1 MQTEEQVLQK
11 VNGLVND
18 KLISDIK
25 EEIKKV
31 LKSGAIN
38 LEDFYDD
45 YLLPKFLVAAVLE
58 KHRQI
63 ITEDGASNI
72 LTLKNLFR
80 ICFLLVILFF
90 KPLNIRCLP
99 YLGGFSYILTIVKS
113 VKVFGGFQFYFY
125 LCGVIKKQEY

>member
-38 LEDFYDD
+38 LEDCYDD
-45 YLLPKFLVAAVLE
+45 YLLPNFLVAAVLE
-58 KHRQI
+58 KQ
-63 ITEDGASNI
+63 ASNFEPPNNNRGWR
-72 LTLKNLFR
+72 KQY
-80 ICFLLVILFF
+80 
-90 KPLNIRCLP
+90 LNI
-99 YLGGFSYILTIVKS
+99 
-113 VKVFGGFQFYFY
+113 
-125 LCGVIKKQEY
+125 KKFV